1 MEEIQSIR
9 QEAIDLEVDCEIGDN
24 WIDLDQRMGSLGGT
38 FANNP
43 AGRAEAQGWLSMYR
57 SLIETNDQERS
68 TR

>member
-1 MEEIQSIR
+1 
-9 QEAIDLEVDCEIGDN
+9 
-24 WIDLDQRMGSLGGT
+24 MGSLGGT